1 MGIGKQNCFP
11 GQIDH
16 LQYQNTTAGNYA
28 QLLLFL
34 FILPLGL
41 LAGISFLC
49 YSIYRIFTQKE
60 IEPKGEPVM
69 SKKTLSPEQKRLDT
83 DIWIIALVT
92 LAVFCLY
99 AAMGNQLTQF
109 VLDSGRPIFPRL
121 LVNAGIQYGVAGL
134 GITIVCILR
143 REAFSSFGLR
153 KEQAGKAVLG
163 TILVFLPLLCC
174 RYLSGQIEGWQP
186 FSILITEDVL
196 NSGFPLSVLGMAVII
211 LVWRFFEG
219 FNYAVISEKINR
231 RYPPAGLWLDM
242 GAVIC
247 AAACLLLH
255 PFNTSFWGIVE
266 LITTF
271 TAIYGMLIVKRQTG
285 NAWGCVFAFCFIWNA
300 F

>member
-99 AAMGNQLTQF
+99 AAMGNQFTQF
-109 VLDSGRPIFPRL
+109 VL
-121 LVNAGIQYGVAGL
+121 
-134 GITIVCILR
+134 
-143 REAFSSFGLR
+143 E
-153 KEQAGKAVLG
+153 
-163 TILVFLPLLCC
+163 
-174 RYLSGQIEGWQP
+174 
-186 FSILITEDVL
+186 
-196 NSGFPLSVLGMAVII
+196 
-211 LVWRFFEG
+211 
-219 FNYAVISEKINR
+219 
-231 RYPPAGLWLDM
+231 
-242 GAVIC
+242 
-247 AAACLLLH
+247 AAA
-255 PFNTSFWGIVE
+255 PFFP
-266 LITTF
+266 
-271 TAIYGMLIVKRQTG
+271 
-285 NAWGCVFAFCFIWNA
+285 GCW
-300 F
+300 